1 MKNFKNIQNIQ
12 SIIKNQINAKSPI
25 ANFIAAKNEQEQYYM
40 LS

>member
-1 MKNFKNIQNIQ
+1 MKNFNNNQN
-12 SIIKNQINAKSPI
+12 IIKNQINAKSPIAI